1 MLFEQP
7 EFEKPAEEV
16 EEIEV
21 KETEF
26 EKFEESLEK
35 LIGAERLEKVKE
47 RVEENLGISINSEL
61 LTCEYYGK
69 EWVGKTAEEAR
80 ALIKEKMLEASNEE
94 REILEAYFR
103 KSDEELKVL
112 LKENERNFIEFEKTR
127 KESLDWFLESKI
139 KNIRINP
146 WKPESWLNWEN
157 VEKEKSGEFRIDPKA
172 EEIIDRL
179 VRAGK
184 NIDLVLHFGNKNYF
198 GKENRYNIPSSKEE
212 VEAYT
217 NFCSFM
223 AEHFKGRIKRWIS

>member
-69 EWVGKTAEEAR
+69 EW
-80 ALIKEKMLEASNEE
+80 
-94 REILEAYFR
+94 
-103 KSDEELKVL
+103 
-112 LKENERNFIEFEKTR
+112 
-127 KESLDWFLESKI
+127 
-139 KNIRINP
+139 
-146 WKPESWLNWEN
+146 
-157 VEKEKSGEFRIDPKA
+157 
-172 EEIIDRL
+172 
-179 VRAGK
+179 AGK
-184 NIDLVLHFGNKNYF
+184 
-198 GKENRYNIPSSKEE
+198 
-212 VEAYT
+212 
-217 NFCSFM
+217 
-223 AEHFKGRIKRWIS
+223 RWRKLEL